1 MVVGMTPADLLAQ
14 VAESE
19 AEDREVR
26 RILGAQLTD
35 AELTRINAEQLERVE
50 SAVAAYKRSPWPYA
64 PANHA
69 HRYSG
74 CSGPCAGGT
83 KPCPTADAC
92 QCADWERPTVIRKC
106 ADFIAVYRLYRQA
119 HPRAYAARIAYG
131 IAFKEL
137 PF

>member
-1 MVVGMTPADLLAQ
+1 MIDRSTYSTHADLLAQ

-50 SAVAAYKRSPWPYA
+50 IAVAAYKRSPWPYA

-74 CSGPCAGGT
+74 CSGPCEGG
-83 KPCPTADAC
+83 KRPCTTPEACERADEA
-92 QCADWERPTVIRKC
+92 RP
-106 ADFIAVYRLYRQA
+106 A
-119 HPRAYAARIAYG
+119 PRAGDMVFVAVVCLASWAAIVFALV
-131 IAFKEL
+131 AMMAPL
-137 PF
+137 